1 MGCMGPNGGPYYNL
15 PQPTPCPTGPNT
27 DPTGTGPS
35 ALALYNSTRN
45 CGDVNAK
52 NCNAQIVQQP
62 LDESTLDT
70 AYGDFLARFI
80 GEHAAG
86 SGANPFFAY
95 MAFSHTHVPLF
106 FDPRFANSSVRNT
119 LFADTTMELDHTVNR
134 IWQAVKDAG
143 IENNTL
149 ILATSDNGPWSVKCE
164 LCGSAGPFVGA
175 WQSTNGGGGSALKDT
190 TWEGGQR
197 VFGLAHWPGHIP
209 AGLVTGATAS
219 SLDYLPTIL
228 ALAGVPLPT
237 DRSYDGVDLAPLLF
251 GNASSVRDFL
261 FMSDTIDGAGNV
273 TSVRYKNWK
282 AYTRTYSQPSCT
294 EPKAAAIDHA
304 DYLIFDLDADPGEAT
319 PVRPPQ
325 AVLDAIWAAHHALLL
340 DINSTMRS
348 TTDYSVGATM
358 VGSAPCCNGA
368 NAVCRCNANGASAK

>member
-1 MGCMGPNGGPYYNL
+1 MSL
-15 PQPTPCPTGPNT
+15 HLRLIILILT
-27 DPTGTGPS
+27 D
-35 ALALYNSTRN
+35 ALYSGTRN
-45 CGDVNAK
+45 CGGVPDSG

-62 LDESTLDT
+62 LDESNLDT
-70 AYGDFLARFI
+70 HYADFLSRFI
-80 GEHAAG
+80 GDHAAG
-86 SGANPFFAY
+86 SGAAPFFAY

-143 IENNTL
+143 IENSTL
-149 ILATSDNGPWSVKCE
+149 ILATSDNGPWAVKCD
-164 LCGSAGPFVGA
+164 LAGSAGPFVGA
-175 WQSTNGGGGSALKDT
+175 WQHTNGGGGSSLKDT

-228 ALAGVPLPT
+228 ALAGVKLPA

-273 TSVRYKNWK
+273 TSVRYRQWK

-294 EPKAAAIDHA
+294 EDKAKPIDHP
-304 DYLIFDLDADPGEAT
+304 DYIIFDLAADPGEST

-325 AVLDAIWAAHHALLL
+325 DVLDAIWSAHHALLA
-340 DINSTMRS
+340 DVANTFSSNTS
-348 TTDYSVGATM
+348 YATGPTM
-358 VGSAPCCNGA
+358 VGSAPCCNAA
-368 NAVCRCNANGASAK
+368 NAVCRCNAQ